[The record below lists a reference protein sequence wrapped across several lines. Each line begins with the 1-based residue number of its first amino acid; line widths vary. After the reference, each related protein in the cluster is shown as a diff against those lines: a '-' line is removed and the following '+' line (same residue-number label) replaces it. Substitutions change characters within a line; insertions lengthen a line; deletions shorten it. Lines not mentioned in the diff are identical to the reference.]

1 MSQERWDVEVLFLNG
16 PLSMRAS
23 LWFQGPLVRIGKRA
37 GADGMNLQSYQGV
50 ATVHATI
57 QVPILVAMDV
67 PGLLFLLQ
75 K

>member
-1 MSQERWDVEVLFLNG
+1 
-16 PLSMRAS
+16 MRAS

-57 QVPILVAMDV
+57 QAYDETELCSHILNHMPFV
-67 PGLLFLLQ
+67 
-75 K
+75 